1 MEVSLTLLFIMGLL
15 VWFWLQSLRARD
27 IAVRTAQELCQRQ
40 GLQLLDATVS
50 LSGLRPQRNAQGRLT
65 LLRTYQFEYSADG
78 AVRQQGFVL
87 LLGLRV
93 ESAGLAASM

>member
-1 MEVSLTLLFIMGLL
+1 MQSLLLLAGIGLI
-15 VWFWLQSLRARD
+15 VWFWLQSLRARELA
-27 IAVRTAQELCQRQ
+27 IRTAHDLCRHQ

-50 LSGLRPQRNAQGRLT
+50 LSSLRPRRSAQGHLA

-78 AVRQQGFVL
+78 TARQMGFVL

-93 ESAGLAASM
+93 ESAGLAAEM

>member
-1 MEVSLTLLFIMGLL
+1 MQSLFLLAGIGLI

-27 IAVRTAQELCQRQ
+27 IAIRTAQDLCKHQ

-50 LSGLRPQRNAQGRLT
+50 LNSLRPRRSAQGHMA

-78 AVRQQGFVL
+78 TERQMGFVL
-87 LLGLRV
+87 LLGLQV
-93 ESAGLAASM
+93 ESAGLAAEM